1 MLTSEGRNLWPP
13 RGMDSKHCGSWG
25 LRENMSYEACVT
37 SSNSSSFHISFWD
50 FPLLSAGLLFRGRVA
65 LLLHHSCAAS
75 LFLKAERSSQLKIS
89 THKLCW
95 WECLKVACNHCQV
108 WQQASKQ
115 TGTTLRSLCCLRGKA
130 REDVTEW
137 KVMENELLY
146 GSIRQCAHSG

>member
-13 RGMDSKHCGSWG
+13 GGLNSKHCGSWR
-25 LRENMSYEACVT
+25 LRENVSYEACVT
-37 SSNSSSFHISFWD
+37 SSNSSSFCISFWD
-50 FPLLSAGLLFRGRVA
+50 FPLLSAGLLFRSCAV

-75 LFLKAERSSQLKIS
+75 VFLKAERSSQSKIP
-89 THKLCW
+89 THRLCW
-95 WECLKVACNHCQV
+95 WESLKVAWNHCQV

-115 TGTTLRSLCCLRGKA
+115 TGTMLRSLCCLWGKT

-146 GSIRQCAHSG
+146 GSIRQCAQSG